1 MARKEDKTL
10 FSPERTIWL
19 LDGGLES
26 LDGGERQLL
35 LVMAETHMQEG
46 FKPNRQ
52 EKQVIDKLRAM
63 AGDDYDA
70 RDIKRKVRTMVKGR
84 SKPDTSP
91 LKLPPAFNR
100 LIERF
105 RLSGAEETKTEE

>member
-1 MARKEDKTL
+1 MAQKEAKTI
-10 FSPERTIWL
+10 FSPEKTAWL

-26 LDGGERQLL
+26 LDAGERQLL
-35 LVMAETHMQEG
+35 LVMAETQMQDG
-46 FKPNRQ
+46 RKPNRQ

-70 RDIKRKVRTMVKGR
+70 RDIRRKVKAMVKGR

-91 LKLPPAFNR
+91 LKLPPMFNR

-105 RLSGAEETKTEE
+105 RLSGTEEPKSEE

>member
-1 MARKEDKTL
+1 MPRKEQKNL
-10 FSPERTIWL
+10 FSPERTTWL

-26 LDGGERQLL
+26 LDAAERQLL
-35 LVMAETHMQEG
+35 LVMAETQMQEG
-46 FKPNRQ
+46 LRPNRQ
-52 EKQVIDKLRAM
+52 EKQVVDRLRSM

-84 SKPDTSP
+84 SRPDTSP
-91 LKLPPAFNR
+91 LKLPPVFNR

-105 RLSGAEETKTEE
+105 RLSGTEETKNEE

>member
-1 MARKEDKTL
+1 MARKEAKTL
-10 FSPERTIWL
+10 FSPERTTWL

-26 LDGGERQLL
+26 LEPGERQLL
-35 LVMAETHMQEG
+35 LVMAETEMQEG
-46 FKPNRQ
+46 LRPNRQ
-52 EKQVIDKLRAM
+52 EKQVVDKLRAL

-70 RDIKRKVRTMVKGR
+70 RDIKRKVRIMVKGR

-91 LKLPPAFNR
+91 LKLPPVFNR

-105 RLSGAEETKTEE
+105 RLFGTEETKTEE